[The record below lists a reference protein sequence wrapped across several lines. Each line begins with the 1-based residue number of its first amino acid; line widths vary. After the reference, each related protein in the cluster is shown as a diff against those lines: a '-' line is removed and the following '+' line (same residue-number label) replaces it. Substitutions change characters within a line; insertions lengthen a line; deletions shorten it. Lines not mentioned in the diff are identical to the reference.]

1 MVDKVIAFDLV
12 SGDSGFETTYQAT
25 EDFLKNNK
33 DYKIIAFIDNKKY
46 IPEKYNNRIEFIV
59 CKEKIKQSDGPI
71 QIKRKPDSTLVKS
84 IEAVLDHRANF
95 VVTAASSG
103 PTVIAGYLFSKPIKK
118 GLKPAFAPIA
128 LDKNGKKKIMLD
140 VGANLDTNSDV
151 LVSYAKMG
159 SEYIKALGISKN
171 PRIRLLNIGIED
183 FKGTELLKE
192 TYIKLKKEK
201 SLNFLGNMEANEILS
216 EKEDIVLCD
225 AISGNIALKSYE
237 GAFNL
242 VYETI
247 KKNVKSS
254 FFLKLKLATSPK
266 LIKNLKKVM
275 NADDVG
281 GAIVL
286 GINDLVIKS
295 HGSSDYRYFINSLNV
310 GKKLYENNLI
320 EKIKK
325 VLNE

>member
-1 MVDKVIAFDLV
+1 MIDKIIAFDLV
-12 SGDSGFETTYQAT
+12 SGDSGFDITYQAA

-33 DYKIIAFIDNKKY
+33 DYKILAFIDKKNYIPDKYNKK
-46 IPEKYNNRIEFIV
+46 IEFII
-59 CKEKIKQSDGPI
+59 CKDKINQSDGPI
-71 QIKRKPDSTLVKS
+71 QIKRKPDSTLVRS
-84 IEAVLDHRANF
+84 IEAVINKKANF
-95 VVTAASSG
+95 VVTAAGSG

-140 VGANLDTNSDV
+140 VGANLDANSDV
-151 LVSYAKMG
+151 LISYAKMG
-159 SEYIKALGISKN
+159 SEYIKALGISSN

-192 TYIKLKKEK
+192 TYNKLKKEK

-225 AISGNIALKSYE
+225 AVSGNIALKSYE

-247 KKNVKSS
+247 KKNAKSP
-254 FFLKLKLATSPK
+254 FLKLKLATSPK
-266 LIKNLKKVM
+266 LIKDLRKIM
-275 NADDVG
+275 NVDDVG

-286 GINDLVIKS
+286 GINDLIIKS

-325 VLNE
+325 VLDE